1 MQTLRVELGS
11 RSYPIHIGDQLI
23 GRGELYSPYVRGNRV
38 AVVTNVTVAPLYLE
52 RTAQALAAGGAEVVS
67 IVLPDGEAY
76 KNWETLNL
84 VYDRLLETRCD
95 RQTTLVA
102 LGGGVIGDLAGFAAA
117 TYQRGIAFVQVP
129 TTLLAQVDSSVGGK
143 TAINH
148 PRGKNMI
155 GAFHQPLAVLADI
168 GTLATLPLREL
179 RAGLAE
185 VIKHGLVRD
194 FEFFEWIETNIE
206 RLIAREPEVLAHAVR
221 RSCEIKAEIVAL
233 DEREEGPRA
242 LLNFG
247 HTFGHAIET
256 GAGYG
261 VWLHGEAVAA
271 GMAMAASLSHR
282 LGGPSEA
289 DVGRILGLLG
299 RAGLPVSAPGMSP
312 QRFLELMSV
321 DKKASA
327 GRVRFVVLERLGS
340 AVIRGDVPSSV
351 LDQVLNSA
359 TRT

>member
-1 MQTLRVELGS
+1 MQTLRVELGD
-11 RSYPIHIGDQLI
+11 RSYPIHIGEGLL
-23 GRGELYSPYVRGNRV
+23 GRGELFSPYLQGGRA

-52 RTAQALAAGGAEVVS
+52 RVAAALAAAGAEVVK

-117 TYQRGIAFVQVP
+117 TYQRGIPFLQVP

-155 GAFHQPLAVLADI
+155 GAFHQPLAVLADM

-185 VIKHGLVRD
+185 VIKHGLIRD
-194 FEFFEWIETNIE
+194 LEFFEWMESNIE
-206 RLIAREPEVLAHAVR
+206 RLIAREPEALAHAVR

-233 DEREEGPRA
+233 DERETGPRA

-247 HTFGHAIET
+247 HTFGHAVET

-271 GMAMAASLSHR
+271 GMAMAARLSLR

-289 DVGRILGLLG
+289 DVRRILGLLG
-299 RAGLPVSAPGMSP
+299 RAGLPVSVPGMSP
-312 QRFLELMSV
+312 QRFMELMSV
-321 DKKASA
+321 DKKVES
-327 GRVRFVVLERLGS
+327 GRMRFVVLERLGS
-340 AVIRGDVPSSV
+340 AAIRSDVPASV
-351 LDQVLNSA
+351 LDQTLASA
-359 TRT
+359 ARA

>member
-11 RSYPIHIGDQLI
+11 RAYPIQIGSGLI
-23 GRGELYSPYVRGNRV
+23 RQPDLLAPWIKGSRAAL
-38 AVVTNVTVAPLYLE
+38 VTNVTVAPLYLE
-52 RTAQALAAGGAEVVS
+52 QVVAGLSANGVDVVS
-67 IVLPDGEAY
+67 IILPDGEAY

-95 RQTTLVA
+95 RQTTLIA

-117 TYQRGIAFVQVP
+117 TYQRGIPFIQLP

-155 GAFHQPLAVLADI
+155 GTFHQPLAVFADTD
-168 GTLATLPLREL
+168 TLATLPLREL

-185 VIKHGLVRD
+185 VIKHGLIRD
-194 FEFFEWIETNIE
+194 PGFFDWIEANIE
-206 RLIAREPEVLAHAVR
+206 RLLAREPEALAHAVH

-233 DEREEGPRA
+233 DERESGPRA

-256 GAGYG
+256 GMGYG
-261 VWLHGEAVAA
+261 AWLHGEAVAA
-271 GMAMAASLSHR
+271 GMVLAADVSRR
-282 LGGPSEA
+282 LGFLSEG
-289 DVGRILGLLG
+289 DVWRVIGLLT
-299 RAGLPVSAPGMSP
+299 RAGLPVAVKGIAP

-321 DKKASA
+321 DKKVMD
-327 GRVRFVVLERLGS
+327 GRVRFVLLERLGS
-340 AVIRGDVPSSV
+340 AVIHGDVPPAV
-351 LDQVLNSA
+351 LEQTLSA
-359 TRT
+359 AAKA

>member
-1 MQTLRVELGS
+1 MQTLRVELGD
-11 RSYPIHIGDQLI
+11 RSYPIHIGERLL
-23 GRGELYSPYVRGNRV
+23 GRAELLSPYLQGGKV

-52 RTAQALAAGGAEVVS
+52 RVAEALAAGGAEVVK

-76 KNWETLNL
+76 KNWETLNV

-117 TYQRGIAFVQVP
+117 TYQRGIPFLQVP

-155 GAFHQPLAVLADI
+155 GAFHQPLAVLADMD
-168 GTLATLPLREL
+168 TLATLPLREL

-185 VIKHGLVRD
+185 VIKHGLIRD
-194 FEFFEWIETNIE
+194 LEFFEWIESNIE

-233 DEREEGPRA
+233 DERETGPRA

-271 GMAMAASLSHR
+271 GMAMAAALSLR

-289 DVGRILGLLG
+289 DVRRIFGLLE
-299 RAGLPVSAPGMSP
+299 RAGLPVAAPGMSP
-312 QRFLELMSV
+312 QRFVELMSV
-321 DKKASA
+321 DKKVAA
-327 GRVRFVVLERLGS
+327 GRMRFVVLERLGS
-340 AVIRGDVPSSV
+340 AAIRSDVPAGV
-351 LDQVLNSA
+351 LDQTLASTA
-359 TRT
+359 RA